1 MEVLELHAFSL
12 SAINNLTNELKSLN
26 IDFDKKHITTFV
38 CRFNKVALRNGKYDA
53 LLSKYSK

>member
-26 IDFDKKHITTFV
+26 IDFEMKHTTTLV
-38 CRFNKVALRNGKYDA
+38 CRFNKIALRNGKYDA
-53 LLSKYSK
+53 LLSKYNK